1 MMEHAACHAKARRR
15 CSKCCACHSK
25 RGGNHPLARAAGP
38 LHMSGRR
45 VKLSE
50 VQFCSRAVRPR
61 RSLPPR
67 NAMAPP
73 GPAGH
78 PASVYVQ
85 DLTVNSDSVT
95 HFRYPVS
102 PRLVPDGFAFIRELG
117 ATSRIRD
124 LTQHV
129 PTEIIISVVLRPRAS
144 VEASSLDSGS
154 VSVSDLGPVRLQHL
168 TLFLFLVSILR
179 ESPFR

>member
-1 MMEHAACHAKARRR
+1 
-15 CSKCCACHSK
+15 
-25 RGGNHPLARAAGP
+25 
-38 LHMSGRR
+38 
-45 VKLSE
+45 
-50 VQFCSRAVRPR
+50 
-61 RSLPPR
+61 
-67 NAMAPP
+67 MAPP

-85 DLTVNSDSVT
+85 DFTVNSDSVT
-95 HFRYPVS
+95 HSPSPVS

-144 VEASSLDSGS
+144 VEASSLGSGA
-154 VSVSDLGPVRLQHL
+154 VSVADLGPVRLQHL
-168 TLFLFLVSILR
+168 PLFLFLVSILR